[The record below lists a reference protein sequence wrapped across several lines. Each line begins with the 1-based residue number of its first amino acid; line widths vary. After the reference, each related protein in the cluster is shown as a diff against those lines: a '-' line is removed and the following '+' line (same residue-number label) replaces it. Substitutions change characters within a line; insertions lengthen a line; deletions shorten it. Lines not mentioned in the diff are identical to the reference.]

1 MIYLNYINTAGWYP
15 KKVLSKKHLKG
26 SGAAESHY
34 GCSGSLSR
42 PWISNL
48 PTRPFRKDFRRL
60 QHFQGSKIRND
71 SLYGFEVE
79 FFENT
84 SKWKNVAWELFFC
97 QFGRFPEV
105 SLFLSSTG
113 TFYGRFRD
121 LAHQFAAEDP
131 EFVLLLVVK
140 EFESTKQR
148 LLLPFQLLTKSSW
161 KGSWGERLRALVVVK
176 SISWQF
182 LSSSFN
188 CYLSPPPYCNLFAPL
203 IQPAIHLPTFKHL
216 NCLDLHV
223 PTSAFPPCSF
233 HEFSHLPNAKP
244 QAFLHFQKF
253 KSVSPFPIVPKDRP
267 HPVARGGRAFKS
279 LQVYTTILRNLCW
292 CHPSYRK
299 THIYIQLRNA
309 ETYDKYIYV
318 CEIHDKYIWISTW
331 PRHFETGKSMFN
343 PLQPYEGEKIQLQ
356 RWK

>member
-1 MIYLNYINTAGWYP
+1 MDVPTFFPG
-15 KKVLSKKHLKG
+15 
-26 SGAAESHY
+26 Y
-34 GCSGSLSR
+34 GFLISR
-42 PWISNL
+42 PD
-48 PTRPFRKDFRRL
+48 PFARFQEASTIFKDQKSEMIRCMALKWSFWKYFKMKKRRL
-60 QHFQGSKIRND
+60 IIFSVNSG
-71 SLYGFEVE
+71 GFPQ
-79 FFENT
+79 
-84 SKWKNVAWELFFC
+84 ALEL
-97 QFGRFPEV
+97 
-105 SLFLSSTG
+105 
-113 TFYGRFRD
+113 RD

-244 QAFLHFQKF
+244 QVFLHFQKF

-267 HPVARGGRAFKS
+267 HPVARGGRTFES

-309 ETYDKYIYV
+309 ETYDKYIFKKIWM
-318 CEIHDKYIWISTW
+318 CEIYDKYIWIPTW
-331 PRHFETGKSMFN
+331 PRHFETRKSMFN
-343 PLQPYEGEKIQLQ
+343 PLKPYDFFQFP
-356 RWK
+356 